1 MVQCNTAVTEKET
14 FFGLDTLF
22 DAGLFRNSVFQDL
35 SLRFSKKSE
44 YSLNFL
50 ALNELLCKAENCQHH
65 PLAACF
71 SLRLYGSTC
80 VNA

>member
-1 MVQCNTAVTEKET
+1 MVQCNTAVAEKET
-14 FFGLDTLF
+14 FFGVDTLF
-22 DAGLFRNSVFQDL
+22 DAVLFRNSGFQDL
-35 SLRFSKKSE
+35 SLRFSKTSE
-44 YSLNFL
+44 YSMNCL
-50 ALNELLCKAENCQHH
+50 ALNELLRKAENCQHR